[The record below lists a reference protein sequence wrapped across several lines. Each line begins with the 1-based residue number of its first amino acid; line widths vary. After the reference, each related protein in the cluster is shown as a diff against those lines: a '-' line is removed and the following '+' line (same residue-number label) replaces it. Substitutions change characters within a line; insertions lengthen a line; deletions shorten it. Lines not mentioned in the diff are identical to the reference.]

1 MKKID
6 KVIAT
11 GIVMAA
17 AGIVGFLIAGFK
29 GNLDVAAFSFFWGG
43 AAACVAAL
51 CIGLKSLRR
60 WRCGF

>member
-1 MKKID
+1 MERID
-6 KVIAT
+6 KVIT
-11 GIVMAA
+11 LGIILAA

-29 GNLDVAAFSFFWGG
+29 GNLDVAAFSFFLGG
-43 AAACVAAL
+43 AAACVAVL